1 MGRLPLG
8 LVACAACAAASG
20 PQTMRA
26 GGLRLALAVVAA
38 ANTDVRPSSLG
49 GSGKASVRL
58 KRKAK
63 GWLRELKALASSD
76 FEAARGQRRGTVAG
90 AAAKRSTSW
99 GGGEAFARVD
109 RSRRREGREARR
121 RVERE
126 DVLKASGREARRR
139 VKS

>member
-76 FEAARGQRRGTVAG
+76 FEAARGQRRGTVA
-90 AAAKRSTSW
+90 ATPW
-99 GGGEAFARVD
+99 GGGEAFDVVGRW
-109 RSRRREGREARR
+109 RSVRARR
-121 RVERE
+121 SVAAPRGPRSE
-126 DVLKASGREARRR
+126 KTC
-139 VKS
+139 